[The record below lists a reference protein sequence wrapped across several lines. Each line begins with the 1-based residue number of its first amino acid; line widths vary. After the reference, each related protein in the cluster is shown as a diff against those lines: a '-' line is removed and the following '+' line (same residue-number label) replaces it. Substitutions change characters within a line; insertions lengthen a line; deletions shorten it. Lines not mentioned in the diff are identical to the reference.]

1 MIEFYVYELLP
12 FVVDDAVRLCENNP
26 AFRAGIFYTSYDEY
40 RSLESYIGQTVEESV
55 PWIIEEMSAAS
66 GRIIVKFENESVL
79 EVFSTSS
86 TLRGRRYHHL
96 VASKNTPL
104 DFQRSALMP
113 LVRNYGPDTTDDYLE
128 SLLAF
133 AEEVVGKPLPA
144 WQRDMLTCMAKDKLY
159 ITSRSA
165 GKKATADI
173 YEKWI
178 KEGKYGE
185 NPPIIPEISLTYEQL
200 MAFSDENSTKIADK
214 TVI

>member
-1 MIEFYVYELLP
+1 MIEFYVHELLP
-12 FVVDDAVRLCENNP
+12 FVVDDAVHLCENHP

-40 RSLESYIGQTVEESV
+40 RNLESYIGQTVEESA

-86 TLRGRRYHHL
+86 TLRGRCYHHL
-96 VASKNTPL
+96 VASENTPL
-104 DFQRSALMP
+104 DFQGRVLMP
-113 LVRNYGPDTTDDYLE
+113 LLRNYDPDKTDDYLE

-133 AEEVVGKPLPA
+133 AEEVVGMPLPA
-144 WQRDMLTCMAKDKLY
+144 WQRDMLTCMAKGELY
-159 ITSRSA
+159 ITSRRA
-165 GKKATADI
+165 GKKATTDI

-178 KEGKYGE
+178 KEEIYGKFS
-185 NPPIIPEISLTYEQL
+185 PIIPEISLTYEQL
-200 MAFSDENSTKIADK
+200 MAFSDENSTKITDK